1 MGVDKMPSLPT
12 ECPSCSSK
20 LTVRKLSCDKCGTVV
35 DGSYGL
41 PPLAVLS
48 KVDQEFIA
56 QFVSASGSLK
66 EMARLLKVSYPT
78 VRNRLDDIIMRLEQI
93 QEGEDHSNG

>member
-1 MGVDKMPSLPT
+1 MPSLPT
-12 ECPSCSSK
+12 ECPSCSRK

-48 KVDQEFIA
+48 KADQEFIA

-78 VRNRLDDIIMRLEQI
+78 VRNRLDDIITRIKQI
-93 QEGEDHSNG
+93 QEGEEHSNG

>member
-1 MGVDKMPSLPT
+1 MPLLPI

-20 LTVRKLSCDKCGTVV
+20 LAVRKLSCDKCGTIV

-48 KVDQEFIA
+48 KADQEFIA

-66 EMARLLKVSYPT
+66 EMARILKVSYPT
-78 VRNRLDDIIMRLEQI
+78 VRNRLDDIIARIKQI